1 MKRIVYRED
10 YPKPEI
16 GPDDTLVKCHYCGI
30 CGSDITNFK
39 YKMYQVPLIMGHE
52 LAGEVVEIGANI
64 SKAKIGDR
72 VACIN
77 VSTDVSGGQLR
88 GLGIFQDGGFAEYV
102 KVPKK
107 LLFHIPKNVSIRD
120 AVMIESF
127 ANATRAMKL
136 SKIEENQ
143 NIVIMGGGNIGLTF
157 LKALLIEKNPNYA
170 VVVEPHEFLR
180 EKAKKIGAT
189 DAFPPSKV
197 KIKKF
202 IKKNG
207 EPTFIFDCVGIE
219 KTLIMALEIIK
230 RGGTILLEGIQ
241 KGSILFPM
249 FMINSKEI
257 NLKGALGHD
266 RNDIL
271 AAIEIF
277 AKGKVDANEFISEV
291 IPLKNI
297 QNAFEKFLEPNE
309 RKFVKILVEM

>member
-1 MKRIVYRED
+1 
-10 YPKPEI
+10 
-16 GPDDTLVKCHYCGI
+16 
-30 CGSDITNFK
+30 
-39 YKMYQVPLIMGHE
+39 MYQVPLIMGHE
-52 LAGEVVEIGANI
+52 LAGEVVEIGENI

-136 SKIEENQ
+136 SRIEENQ

-157 LKALLIEKNPNYA
+157 LKTLLIEKSPNYT
-170 VVVEPHEFLR
+170 VVIEPHEFLR
-180 EKAKKIGAT
+180 EIAKELGAT
-189 DAFPPSKV
+189 DAYQPNKV

-219 KTLIMALEIIK
+219 KTLLMAVEIIK

-241 KGSILFPM
+241 KGNILFPM

-257 NLKGALGHD
+257 SLKGCLGHD
-266 RNDIL
+266 KQDIL
-271 AAIEIF
+271 AAIDFF
-277 AKGKVDANEFISEV
+277 AKNKVDVNEFISEV
-291 IPLKNI
+291 VHLKDI
-297 QNAFEKFLEPNE
+297 QKAFEKFLEPGE
-309 RKFVKILVEM
+309 RKFVKILVEI

>member
-1 MKRIVYRED
+1 MKS
-10 YPKPEI
+10 
-16 GPDDTLVKCHYCGI
+16 HYCGI

-52 LAGEVVEIGANI
+52 LAGEVVEIGTNI
-64 SKAKIGDR
+64 TKAKIGDR

-77 VSTDVSGGQLR
+77 VSQDVSGGQLR

-102 KVPKK
+102 KVPQKF
-107 LLFHIPKNVSIRD
+107 LFPIPKNISIRD
-120 AVMIESF
+120 AAMIESF

-136 SKIEENQ
+136 SKVEENQ
-143 NIVIMGGGNIGLTF
+143 NIVIIGGGNLGLTF
-157 LKALLIEKNPNYA
+157 LKLLLIEKNPNYT

-207 EPTFIFDCVGIE
+207 EPTFVFDCVGIE
-219 KTLIMALEIIK
+219 KTLIMAVELIK

-257 NLKGALGHD
+257 NLKGCLGHD
-266 RNDIL
+266 EQDIL
-271 AAIEIF
+271 EAIDLF
-277 AKGKVDANEFISEV
+277 AKGKVDANEFISEIV
-291 IPLKNI
+291 SLKDI
-297 QNAFEKFLEPNE
+297 QKAFEKYLEPGE
-309 RKFVKILVEM
+309 RKFVKIIVKNF

>member
-1 MKRIVYRED
+1 MKS
-10 YPKPEI
+10 
-16 GPDDTLVKCHYCGI
+16 HYCGI

-52 LAGEVVEIGANI
+52 FAGEVVEIGENI
-64 SKAKIGDR
+64 TDVKIGER
-72 VACIN
+72 VCGIN
-77 VSTDVSGGQLR
+77 VSPDLSKEVKLDN
-88 GLGIFQDGGFAEYV
+88 LGIFKNGGFAEYV
-102 KVPKK
+102 KVPKEF
-107 LLFHIPKNVSIRD
+107 LFHIPKNISIRE

-127 ANATRAMKL
+127 ANATRAIKL

-180 EKAKKIGAT
+180 EKAKKLGAI

-207 EPTFIFDCVGIE
+207 KPTFIFDCVGIE
-219 KTLIMALEIIK
+219 KTLIMAVEIIK

-241 KGSILFPM
+241 KGSISFPM
-249 FMINSKEI
+249 FIINSKEI
-257 NLKGALGHD
+257 NLKGCFGHD
-266 RNDIL
+266 KQDIL
-271 AAIEIF
+271 EAIDLF
-277 AKGKVDANEFISEV
+277 AKGKVDANGFISEV
-291 IPLKNI
+291 VRLKDI
-297 QNAFEKFLEPNE
+297 QKAFERFLEPGE
-309 RKFVKILVEM
+309 RKFVKILVEI